1 MLPLTIKKIYI
12 YINRYAINSVEKLSQ
27 LSIDLFFKLRENEDL
42 TVCSL
47 LNLEVKSGKFGSQ
60 RKNLKDAFQN
70 VKMRRACKRRDLG
83 WHKQWST
90 VTKSTQ

>member
-1 MLPLTIKKIYI
+1 MLPLTIKKIHI

-60 RKNLKDAFQN
+60 
-70 VKMRRACKRRDLG
+70 
-83 WHKQWST
+83 
-90 VTKSTQ
+90 KSEF